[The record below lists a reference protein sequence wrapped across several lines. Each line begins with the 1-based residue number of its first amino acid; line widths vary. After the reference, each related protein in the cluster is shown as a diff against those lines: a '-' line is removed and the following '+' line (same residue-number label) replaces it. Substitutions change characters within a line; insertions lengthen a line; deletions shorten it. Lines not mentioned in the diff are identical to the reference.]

1 MTEHFTFIDQTVVI
15 LISIEPTN
23 SLPPNT
29 VQRIKLCIVKRD
41 FNKNYLDT
49 AKSPQWV
56 YKKCQ
61 HTNFAENPHQ
71 KANINPSP
79 EWAELH
85 NINRLAWILIFL
97 TLDDI

>member
-1 MTEHFTFIDQTVVI
+1 MMTEHFTFIDQTVVI

-49 AKSPQWV
+49 AKSPQ
-56 YKKCQ
+56 
-61 HTNFAENPHQ
+61 
-71 KANINPSP
+71 
-79 EWAELH
+79 
-85 NINRLAWILIFL
+85 
-97 TLDDI
+97 